1 MNINNFEKQ
10 ISGVILERGSIY
22 FKNGAILEID
32 KIDDNEWIAEV
43 EGSNGNYEVEINL
56 NKKLEITDYSCTC
69 PYDGDVCKHVVA
81 VLLSIKKEVENKNLK
96 KNNKKDGKKREWEA
110 IIQNTPE
117 QQIRAFLL
125 KYAQNDEVFRN
136 ELIISLGEVKNEI
149 STQKYRKIIKQSFN
163 SASRNSDF
171 VDYSSQEAAIEM
183 IQKLISQAETHIKN
197 QKQYE
202 AFSIFSAVAM
212 ESIDMMHYIDDSDG
226 DFGDIINEA
235 FSMIDKMM
243 ESNAENELNTIIFNW
258 FLEQVKNKDYDDF
271 GCADELEPIFF
282 GRAQKPSNVKYAYQF
297 IDEQLKALNK
307 KDSFSKMYHS
317 TKYLKFKIDLLKWEG
332 KNDEAEE
339 IINQNMNLFD
349 FRQLKIDE
357 AIENEDYPKA
367 ILLLNEGIILSQK
380 ERLSG
385 VETRYRELLLHIYTK
400 TKDLKNVKLV
410 SKQLLDDHFSI
421 ENYRNYKKNCLPDEW
436 QDECLKIIANLS
448 KKNPSRLFDSVFN
461 HNLASV
467 YIEEKMFDKLFENV
481 KLSNSLLVI
490 DSYKKHLAGNFSD
503 DLIVLYKKGIL
514 KYAENAG
521 RDIYS
526 NIVGYLK
533 NMATLKNG
541 EAEAKRIRLELL
553 EVYKNRKAMK
563 EEFGKLKW

>member
-43 EGSNGNYEVEINL
+43 EGTTENYEVEVNL

-96 KNNKKDGKKREWEA
+96 KNNKKDGKKKEWEA
-110 IIQNTPE
+110 IIQNAPE

-357 AIENEDYPKA
+357 AIENKDYPKA